1 MADKID
7 ITKAARQIL
16 NLLYKIY
23 CQETTVR
30 RYGIYPWSLTERSGI
45 NFTDGGQALSVV
57 YLMWRYGWIRI
68 VSSKV
73 KNRVTPFCRIQ
84 LTLGG
89 IKEAQSNFLRA
100 KSKKRLRGF
109 YTTTIENI
117 NRDVIRDFHN

>member
-7 ITKAARQIL
+7 IARAARQLL

-45 NFTDGGQALSVV
+45 NFADGGEALSAV
-57 YLMWRYGWIRI
+57 YLMWRYGWISI
-68 VSSKV
+68 ASPKV
-73 KNRVTPFCRIQ
+73 KNRVTPFCRIR

-89 IKEAQSNFLRA
+89 IKEAQSHHLKALMRKPQRGDFIPLPLRISTA
-100 KSKKRLRGF
+100 TL
-109 YTTTIENI
+109 
-117 NRDVIRDFHN
+117 

>member
-7 ITKAARQIL
+7 IARAARQLL

-23 CQETTVR
+23 WQETTVR

-45 NFTDGGQALSVV
+45 NFTDGGQSLSAV
-57 YLMWRYGWIRI
+57 YLMWRYGWIKI
-68 VSSKV
+68 VSPRA
-73 KNRVTPFCRIQ
+73 KNRVTPFYRIQ
-84 LTLGG
+84 LTLSG
-89 IKEAQSNFLRA
+89 IKEAQSNFLHA

-109 YTTTIENI
+109 HTTTIENI

>member
-7 ITKAARQIL
+7 IFKAARQLL
-16 NLLYKIY
+16 NLFYKAY
-23 CQETTVR
+23 CQETSVR

-45 NFTDGGQALSVV
+45 NFTDGGQALSIV
-57 YLMWRYGWIRI
+57 YLMWRYGWIMI
-68 VSSKV
+68 ASPKA
-73 KNRVTPFCRIQ
+73 KDRVTPFYRIQ

-89 IKEAQSNFLRA
+89 IKEAQSNYLHA